1 MTEKIFTAKF
11 IECTQDELEQKDKDL
26 VESAKS
32 FLDNAYSPYSK
43 FNVSCALVLDNG
55 KIINGTNQENA
66 AYPSGTCAER
76 TTIFYANSMY
86 PNSRVE
92 TMAIVAKTNGKI
104 LEIPITPCGACRQ
117 VILESQIRQKSPI
130 KIILVGTKKCFI
142 INSITDLLPLSFDD
156 SFLN

>member
-11 IECTQDELEQKDKDL
+11 VECSINELSKEDKNL
-26 VESAKS
+26 VESAEK
-32 FLDNAYSPYSK
+32 FLDNAYAPYSK
-43 FNVSCALVLDNG
+43 FNVSCALLLDNG
-55 KIINGTNQENA
+55 QIINGTNQENA
-66 AYPSGTCAER
+66 AYPSGICAER

-92 TMAIVAKTNGKI
+92 TMAIIAKTNGKI
-104 LEIPITPCGACRQ
+104 LEIPITPCGSCRQ